1 MDKIEILM
9 SSFPKLH
16 YVFDS
21 RMPAKQKGLYV
32 DNFVYLNPQQ
42 TREEL
47 VGTIAEEI
55 GHYLTTVGDI
65 TDQHSLDNRKQEQK
79 ARDVGNMLAVEPL
92 DLVECYESGCSTVWE
107 CAYHLQLSPETLQA
121 ALAAYRKKYSR
132 LEVNEVYSLYFNDSG
147 TVDIYKRV

>member
-1 MDKIEILM
+1 MNKIERLM
-9 SSFPKLH
+9 AAFPNLH
-16 YVFDS
+16 YRFEPH
-21 RMPAKQKGLYV
+21 MPAKQKGLYV
-32 DNFVYLNPQQ
+32 DNYVYLNPQQ

-65 TDQHSLDNRKQEQK
+65 TDQHSLENRKQEQK
-79 ARDVGNMLAVEPL
+79 ARDVGNMLVVEPFDLL
-92 DLVECYESGCSTVWE
+92 DCYESGCSTIWE
-107 CAYHLQLSPETLQA
+107 CADHLQLSTDTLQA

-132 LEVNEVYSLYFNDSG
+132 LKVNEIYSLYFNDTG